1 MTSKPVV
8 LVIMDGWG
16 VTAPSAG
23 NAITNANLKYWDYLL
38 KYYPSA
44 LLQASGSAVGLP
56 WGKMGNSE
64 VGHLTIGAGRIY
76 LQSLENINQQISK
89 GAFFENRAFAKA
101 FKHVKE
107 NNSQLHLMGLLGDGG
122 VHAHQGHLLALM
134 DLVNRQGLGGKT
146 FLHLF
151 LDGRDTAKDSGLG
164 FMQELLSSSEQLGCC
179 RVASVGGRYYAM
191 DRNQNWDRTQKGYE
205 VMVGRSK
212 NTTEDILQAI
222 QDSYQRGVYDE
233 EFEPVMVTKQGQP
246 VAKIQDNDALIFFN
260 FRSDRARQITSAFV
274 LDNFKEFERGPKIN
288 NLLFVG
294 FVEYKKGLPIEVA
307 FPKPNIEYPLA
318 RVVSEKGLKQ
328 LHIAETEKYAHVTF
342 FINGLR
348 EEPFNGEERIL
359 IPSPAVESYDQQ
371 PEMSAYQIKDKVLA
385 ALDSNK
391 FDLIIINFANPDMVG
406 HTGNLQAG
414 IRAVEVTN
422 ECLSTIVEK
431 TIKKGGQVLVT
442 ADHGNIEEMINLETQ
457 QVDKEHSNFP
467 VPVVLVKDEYKGKAP
482 GKSNLELYN
491 SEIKGALVDIA
502 PTVLN
507 MLGLPKHEAM
517 LGIDLREAIL

>member
-38 KYYPSA
+38 ANYPSA

-76 LQSLENINQQISK
+76 LQSLENINQKISDRS
-89 GAFFENRAFAKA
+89 FFENQAFEKA
-101 FKHVKE
+101 FKHIKE
-107 NNSQLHLMGLLGDGG
+107 NNSKLHVMGLLGDGG
-122 VHAHQGHLLALM
+122 VHAHQAHLMALM
-134 DLVNRQGLGGKT
+134 ELINQAGLSEKT

-164 FMQELLSSSEQLGCC
+164 FMQELLSSAAKLNCCQL
-179 RVASVGGRYYAM
+179 ASVSGRYYAM
-191 DRNQNWDRTQKGYE
+191 DRNQNWDRTKKAYDVIAGHSNQ
-205 VMVGRSK
+205 S
-212 NTTEDILQAI
+212 TEDALQAI
-222 QDSYQRGVYDE
+222 RDSYNRGVYDE
-233 EFEPVMVTKQGQP
+233 EFEPLFISRQGKR
-246 VAKIQDNDALIFFN
+246 VAKVEENDAIIFFN
-260 FRSDRARQITSAFV
+260 FRSDRARQLTSAFV
-274 LDNFKEFERGPKIN
+274 LDDFKEFERGPKIN

-307 FPKPNIEYPLA
+307 FPRSNIEYPLA
-318 RVVSEKGLKQ
+318 RVVSESGLKQ

-342 FINGLR
+342 FINGLK
-348 EEPFNGEERIL
+348 EEPFIGEDRIL
-359 IPSPAVESYDQQ
+359 IPSPAVSSYDQQ
-371 PEMSAYQIKDKVLA
+371 PEMSAAQIKDKVLDA
-385 ALDSNK
+385 VGQNK
-391 FDLIIINFANPDMVG
+391 YDLIVINFANPDMVG

-414 IRAVEVTN
+414 IRAVETTSQ
-422 ECLSTIVEK
+422 CLSEIAEK
-431 TIKKGGQVLVT
+431 VLKMGGQLLVT
-442 ADHGNIEEMINLETQ
+442 ADHGNVEEMINLETQ

-467 VPVVLVKDEYKGKAP
+467 VPVVLIKDEYKGKAP

-491 SEIKGALVDIA
+491 SEIKGALVDVA
-502 PTVLN
+502 PTILK
-507 MLGLPKHEAM
+507 MLGLPKHKDM

>member
-1 MTSKPVV
+1 MISKPVV

-38 KYYPSA
+38 ANYPSA

-89 GAFFENRAFAKA
+89 GGFFENPAFLKA
-101 FKHVKE
+101 FKHVQQ
-107 NNSQLHLMGLLGDGG
+107 NNSKLHLMGLLGDGG

-134 DLVNRQGLGGKT
+134 DLVNRQGLGEKT

-151 LDGRDTAKDSGLG
+151 LDGRDTAKDSGLS
-164 FMQELLSSSEQLGCC
+164 FMQELLSAADKMGCC
-179 RVASVGGRYYAM
+179 RLASVGGRYYAM
-191 DRNQNWDRTQKGYE
+191 DRNQNWDRTKKGYD
-205 VMVGRSK
+205 VITGRFSK
-212 NTTEDILQAI
+212 TTEDVFKTIK
-222 QDSYQRGVYDE
+222 DSYSRGVYDE
-233 EFEPVMVTKQGQP
+233 EFEPVSITHQGKL
-246 VAKIQDNDALIFFN
+246 VAKVEDNDAIIFFN
-260 FRSDRARQITSAFV
+260 FRSDRARQLTSAFV
-274 LDNFKEFERGPKIN
+274 LDDFNAFERGAKFN

-318 RVVSEKGLKQ
+318 RVVSESGLKQ

-342 FINGLR
+342 FINGLK
-348 EEPFNGEERIL
+348 EEPFAGEERIL
-359 IPSPAVESYDQQ
+359 IPSPAVASYDQK
-371 PEMSAYQIKDKVLA
+371 PEMSALQIRDRVLA
-385 ALDSNK
+385 ALDQNK

-406 HTGNLQAG
+406 HTGNLSAG
-414 IRAVEVTN
+414 IRAVETTS
-422 ECLSTIVEK
+422 ECLSAIIEK
-431 TIKKGGQVLVT
+431 TIKRGGQALIT

-467 VPVVLVKDEYKGKAP
+467 VPVVLVRDEYKGKAV
-482 GKSNLELYN
+482 GRSNLELYN
-491 SEIKGALVDIA
+491 SEIKGALVDVA
-502 PTVLN
+502 PTILN
-507 MLGLPKHEAM
+507 MLGLPKHQDM
-517 LGIDLREAIL
+517 LGIDLREAII